1 MNNNEKEHQ
10 EYLDNF
16 LNNTSDNIQSI
27 KKDVKKMSNKSQNM
41 QDSNY
46 LEYINVSIDM
56 LPAGNFY
63 KKGTQIKIRG
73 AKVNEVQNY
82 SVVDDNNYL
91 DITEKMNEMLSSCV
105 RYIHPDGSVGSYKYV
120 KDADRIY
127 LIFMIRELTFQRG
140 NSLAKDV
147 VCEHCKHEFKIP
159 FRATPSPNQPRTF
172 VNYPMP
178 EELNKFY
185 DDIEKVYKL
194 VINDVEWKLAPPTI
208 GIQEIFF
215 GDIKKKVTN
224 EKTPNVSFLKIIPY
238 LLYDREKISD
248 EGIAAK
254 EKEFQNMDMDTF
266 QILNYAVDKM
276 KFGVEKLKMKCPEC
290 SLEVYTGMQFPG
302 GASRI
307 FVVSNPLS
315 YFTKE

>member
-1 MNNNEKEHQ
+1 MNNKEKEHQ
-10 EYLDNF
+10 DYLDTF
-16 LNNTSDNIQSI
+16 LNNTNDNIKSI
-27 KKDVKKMSNKSQNM
+27 KKDISKLSNKANANDTS
-41 QDSNY
+41 S
-46 LEYINVSIDM
+46 LEYINVPIES

-63 KKGTQIKIRG
+63 NKGTQIKIRS
-73 AKVNEVQNY
+73 AKVHEVQNY

-127 LIFMIRELTFQRG
+127 LIFMIRELTFQKG

-159 FRATPSPNQPRTF
+159 FRATPGPNQPRTF

-178 EELNKFY
+178 EVLDEYY
-185 DDIEKVYKL
+185 DANERVYKF

-208 GIQEIFF
+208 GIQELFF
-215 GDIKKKVTN
+215 GDIKQKVAS
-224 EKTPNVSFLKIIPY
+224 EKNPNVSFLKIIPY
-238 LLYDREKISD
+238 LLYDREKISE

-254 EKEFQNMDMDTF
+254 EKEFKNLDMDTF
-266 QILNYAVDKM
+266 QSLNYIVDNM

-302 GASRI
+302 GASKI
-307 FVVSNPLS
+307 FIVSNPLGNV
-315 YFTKE
+315 TKK